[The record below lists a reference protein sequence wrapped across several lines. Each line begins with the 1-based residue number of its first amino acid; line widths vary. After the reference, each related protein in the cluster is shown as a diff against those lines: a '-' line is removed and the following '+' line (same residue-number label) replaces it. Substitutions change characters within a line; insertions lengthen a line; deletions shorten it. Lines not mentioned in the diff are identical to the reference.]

1 MDNPLLAIK
10 NLCTQFF
17 TYEGVIKALDNVN
30 FTIDRG
36 EIFGL
41 VGETGCGKS
50 VTALSILRLVP
61 NPPGKIVSGE
71 LIFDGEALLKKS
83 ENEMKRIRGRRI
95 SMIFQEPMSSLNPV
109 FSIGNLITEVI
120 RYHQKLD
127 RKSASIKCLEILTMV
142 GMPNP
147 ENIIHRYP
155 FELSGGMRQRALI
168 ALGMSCKPD
177 LLITDEPTTALD
189 VTIQAQ
195 ILKLI
200 KRLKREQKVS
210 VLIITHDLGVIANI
224 CDRMAVMYAGNI
236 VESGSV
242 EALFKNPY
250 HPYTKGLLGAIPVL
264 GKSKEYLTMI
274 KGTVPNL
281 LTPPNGCRFH
291 PRCKHAL
298 TICSRKKPMNIQMEE
313 SHSVSCFL
321 YS

>member
-1 MDNPLLAIK
+1 MDNPVLAIR
-10 NLCTQFF
+10 NLYTKFF
-17 TYEGVIKALDNVN
+17 TYEGVIKALDNVSL
-30 FTIDRG
+30 TIDRG

-61 NPPGKIVSGE
+61 DPPGKIVSGE
-71 LIFDGEALLKKS
+71 VIFDGEDLLKKS

-109 FSIGNLITEVI
+109 FNIGNLITEVI

-127 RKSASIKCLEILTMV
+127 RKSAVTKCLEILAMV

-147 ENIIHRYP
+147 ENVINMYP

-168 ALGMSCKPD
+168 ALGMSCNPD

-195 ILKLI
+195 ILQLI
-200 KRLKREQKVS
+200 NRLKREQKAS
-210 VLIITHDLGVIANI
+210 ILIITHDLGVIANI

-242 EALFKNPY
+242 NILFKNPY
-250 HPYTKGLLGAIPVL
+250 HPYTKGLLEAIPVL
-264 GKSKEYLTMI
+264 GKGKEYLTTI

-281 LTPPNGCRFH
+281 LNPPNGCRFH
-291 PRCKHAL
+291 PRCKH
-298 TICSRKKPMNIQMEE
+298 TSKICSREKPMNIQMEE
-313 SHSVSCFL
+313 NHSVSCFL